1 MRPRREST
9 KLMRLS
15 HRRAAARV
23 RMRLLLLGLTGQE
36 PAFLAWTEWLANA
49 GATFDA
55 VALNDPGHRLALV
68 DNSGDARFQ
77 AIIQAE
83 AGLLQ
88 IALDP
93 AERAQLERME
103 RHHGLRRLTA
113 YTLPTTDM
121 GLSAPHYSGPLTE
134 GQARVTQAGR
144 AVFPYLRDRLPVD
157 PGSWVHLSSPIDT
170 EQWEPLIAD
179 DDGGVLVGIRR
190 SPGGREEMVQTFS
203 VNSIQAQGQILRRGQ
218 LDWLTRGIHLGLE
231 RNYLSVHVDDVL
243 LANYSWNPE
252 HHESESHPARTI
264 RMSAE
269 DARDAA
275 RWSRDRGMVLG
286 LACNGA
292 GAPAGDPLLEALL
305 SERGIFRWLNHTY
318 EHRDLDVADPAVVGA
333 EIERNREWAAQ
344 VGIDMTPD
352 SLVTGSHTGLA
363 NLAVTPPRPHNPAL
377 IAALRSHGIRYLAS
391 DASRPYPAPDG
402 GDPLPAGTPF
412 LLGTTVV
419 VPRHPT
425 ALPHDAAT
433 GAQVLDRLRTLGGSA
448 ASYAELADAE
458 ARRIFKA
465 VIGNDPRPH
474 YFHQSN
480 LIGARGPDARES
492 APALML
498 ALLDAVLERYHA
510 HVVGLPLRQP
520 TIAEVGRLLHRRQ
533 AWAALARTGSIDA
546 FIDRR
551 RVYLVNATGATA
563 EMPLAGTSLGE
574 EYGGSRS
581 GWILVPPGET
591 VLERQTL
598 PQRRL
603 ALVPNSD

>member
-1 MRPRREST
+1 
-9 KLMRLS
+9 
-15 HRRAAARV
+15 
-23 RMRLLLLGLTGQE
+23 MRLLLLGLTGQE
-36 PAFLAWTEWLANA
+36 PAFLAWAEWLANA
-49 GATFDA
+49 GAVFDA
-55 VALNDPGHRLALV
+55 VALNDPDHRLVLV
-68 DNSGDARFQ
+68 DDSGDARFQ

-93 AERAQLERME
+93 AQRAQLERIE

-113 YTLPTTDM
+113 YSLPTTEM

-134 GQARVTQAGR
+134 GQARVTAAGR
-144 AVFPYLRDRLPVD
+144 VVFPYLRDRLPVD
-157 PGSWVHLSSPIDT
+157 PGSWAHLARPIDV
-170 EQWEPLIAD
+170 EQCEPLIAD
-179 DDGGVLVGIRR
+179 DDGGVLVGIHR
-190 SPGGREEMVQTFS
+190 SPDGREEMVQTFS

-218 LDWLTRGIHLGLE
+218 LHWLTRGIHLGLE
-231 RNYLSVHVDDVL
+231 RHYLSVHVDDVL
-243 LANYSWNPE
+243 LANYSWNLE

-269 DARDAA
+269 DARETA

-305 SERGIFRWLNHTY
+305 TDQDAFRWLNHTY
-318 EHRDLDVADPAVVGA
+318 EHRDLDVAGPADVAA
-333 EIERNREWAAQ
+333 EIERNRDWASE
-344 VGIDMTPD
+344 VGIDMAPD
-352 SLVTGSHTGLA
+352 SLITGSHTGLA
-363 NLAVTPPRPHNPAL
+363 NLTVAPPRPHNPAL
-377 IAALRSHGIRYLAS
+377 IAALQSHGIRYLAA
-391 DASRPYPAPDG
+391 DASRPYPAPSGD
-402 GDPLPAGTPF
+402 DPLPAGTPF
-412 LLGTTVV
+412 LLGTTMV

-448 ASYAELADAE
+448 DSYSEVADAE
-458 ARRIFKA
+458 ARRVFKA

-480 LIGARGPDARES
+480 LIGARLPDAGES

-498 ALLDAVLERYHA
+498 ALLDAVLERYRA
-510 HVVGLPLRQP
+510 HVVGLPLCQP
-520 TIAEVGRLLHRRQ
+520 TMPEVGRLLHRRQ
-533 AWAALARTGSIDA
+533 AWAALAAHGSVDG

-563 EMPLAGTSLGE
+563 EMPLTGTSHGD
-574 EYGGSRS
+574 EYGESRS

-598 PQRRL
+598 PERRL
-603 ALVPNSD
+603 ALVPDAG